1 MLYIAPAIRTKL
13 LYKHDVREHEIEE
26 AFANREGGF
35 LEDERAEHITIP
47 PTQWFIAETNH
58 GRRLKIVFI
67 ADSGRADHQERLRAK
82 QRRNTHLPQI
92 RRNPMKPDYYHDTD
106 QWEARELGASEAYVK
121 PSTLDGKAVDE
132 TLGLKAI
139 SIRLQTSMID
149 DLKAIA
155 ARDGIGYQPLIKRVL
170 ARFIEEEQ
178 GKPHPEMAAMESTE

>member
-67 ADSGRADHQERLRAK
+67 ADSGRLIIKSAYEP
-82 QRRNTHLPQI
+82 NGEEI
-92 RRNPMKPDYYHDTD
+92 RIYRKYGGTP
-106 QWEARELGASEAYVK
+106 
-121 PSTLDGKAVDE
+121 
-132 TLGLKAI
+132 
-139 SIRLQTSMID
+139 
-149 DLKAIA
+149 
-155 ARDGIGYQPLIKRVL
+155 
-170 ARFIEEEQ
+170 
-178 GKPHPEMAAMESTE
+178 